1 MINNILRYLLKLYRS
16 YAFAIRKIFFSL
28 RQNSFGKG
36 AYVSSHVALRKCRIG
51 DYSHIGPYCNLNC
64 VIVGNYCSIAPGVYI
79 GGEEHAFW
87 NVSTSD
93 RLTDEGIT
101 EEKTIIGHDVW
112 IGAQCYIRQG
122 VKIGNGVV
130 IGSNSFVNKDI
141 PDYAIAAGSPAK
153 IIRYRFDEN
162 IISEIKKTHY
172 WELKPQEARLKIS
185 MINTI
190 LKKIPSKSGCFCD

>member
-16 YAFAIRKIFFSL
+16 FAFAIRKFFFSF

-36 AYVSSHVALRKCRIG
+36 AYVSAHVALRKCTIG
-51 DYSHIGPYCNLNC
+51 DYSHVGPYSNLNC

-101 EEKTIIGHDVW
+101 EEKTIIGYDVW

-141 PDYAIAAGSPAK
+141 PDYAIVVGSPAK

-162 IISEIKKTHY
+162 TINEIKNTHY
-172 WELKPQEARLKIS
+172 WELEPQEARKRINL
-185 MINTI
+185 INTR
-190 LKKIPSKSGCFCD
+190 LKKSAD

>member
-153 IIRYRFDEN
+153 IIRYRFDKDTIN
-162 IISEIKKTHY
+162 EIKNTHY
-172 WELKPQEARLKIS
+172 WESHPKEARRR
-185 MINTI
+185 INLI
-190 LKKIPSKSGCFCD
+190 NMRLKKGLE

>member
-1 MINNILRYLLKLYRS
+1 MVNSILRFFLKQYRS
-16 YAFAIRKIFFSL
+16 LTFAIRKFFFSF

-36 AYVSSHVALRKCRIG
+36 AYVSSHVALRKSQIG
-51 DYSHIGPYCNLNC
+51 AFSHIGPFCNFNC
-64 VIVGNYCSIAPGVYI
+64 AVVGNYCSIAPGVFI

-130 IGSNSFVNKDI
+130 VGSNSFVNKDI
-141 PDYAIAAGSPAK
+141 PDYAIVAGSPAK
-153 IIRYRFDEN
+153 ILRYRFDEDTIN
-162 IISEIKKTHY
+162 EINKSHY
-172 WELKPQEARLKIS
+172 WELKPQEARKEIS
-185 MINTI
+185 LINTR
-190 LKKIPSKSGCFCD
+190 LKKI